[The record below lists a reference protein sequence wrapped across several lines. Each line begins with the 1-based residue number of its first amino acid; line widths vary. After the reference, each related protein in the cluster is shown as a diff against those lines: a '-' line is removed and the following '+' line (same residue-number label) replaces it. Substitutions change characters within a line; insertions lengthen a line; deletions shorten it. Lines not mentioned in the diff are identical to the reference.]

1 MHKIGIDIGSTYT
14 KYCIMNEKNDIT
26 KLFSEKTPIRQ
37 KEYFEAKLDELTE
50 SYPSSNMCP
59 ADMERKIYRRL
70 RT

>member
-14 KYCIMNEKNDIT
+14 KYCIMDEKNDIT

-37 KEYFEAKLDELTE
+37 KEYFEAKLDELKE
-50 SYPSSNMCP
+50 SYPSSNIVSC
-59 ADMERKIYRRL
+59 DMVRKIYRHL